1 MKFSEK
7 WLREWVDPA
16 LSTRELADQLTMAGL
31 EVDAI
36 VPAGAK
42 VSGVVVGLVLEVTRH
57 PDAERLSV
65 CRVSDGASE
74 YQVVCGAT
82 NVRAALRV
90 PFARE
95 GAELPGLKIKRARLR
110 GVESCGMLCSAD
122 ELGIESRVDG
132 LLELPD
138 DAPLG
143 QDIVTLLDQIG
154 RASCRER
161 V

>member
-36 VPAGAK
+36 APAGAA
-42 VSGVVVGLVLEVTRH
+42 VSGVVVGEVLEVAPH

-65 CRVSDGASE
+65 CRVSDGAAE

-82 NVRAALRV
+82 NVRAGLRV
-90 PFARE
+90 PFAR
-95 GAELPGLKIKRARLR
+95 
-110 GVESCGMLCSAD
+110 
-122 ELGIESRVDG
+122 
-132 LLELPD
+132 
-138 DAPLG
+138 
-143 QDIVTLLDQIG
+143 
-154 RASCRER
+154 
-161 V
+161 

>member
-16 LSTRELADQLTMAGL
+16 LSTQQLADQLTMAGL

-36 VPAGAK
+36 TPAGAR
-42 VSGVVVGLVLEVTRH
+42 VSGVVVGEVLEVARH

-65 CRVSDGASE
+65 CRVSDGRGE
-74 YQVVCGAT
+74 YQVVCGAS
-82 NVRAALRV
+82 NVRAGLRV

-95 GAELPGLKIKRARLR
+95 GAELPGLKIKRAKLR

-122 ELGIESRVDG
+122 ELGIASRIDG
-132 LLELPD
+132 LLEEAFAMD
-138 DAPLG
+138 R
-143 QDIVTLLDQIG
+143 
-154 RASCRER
+154 RA
-161 V
+161 